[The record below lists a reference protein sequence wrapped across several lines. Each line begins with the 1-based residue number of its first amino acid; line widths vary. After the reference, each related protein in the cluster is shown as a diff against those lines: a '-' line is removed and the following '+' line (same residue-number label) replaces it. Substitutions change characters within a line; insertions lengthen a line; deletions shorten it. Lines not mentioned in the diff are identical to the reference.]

1 MVKYLSSYI
10 FEIRNRD
17 IVPCATENI
26 AVVDDNDSRILKF
39 KIPAVIDDVDIT
51 DKILA
56 IRYVNA
62 LGQFDT
68 FFSDTRE
75 IKTDGDKRYI
85 IFPWY
90 LSQKAT
96 AASGTLTYDISV
108 YDGHITD
115 AAEEGQYILHTK
127 PQVLNI
133 EKGLLDVGSASQ
145 NPDVWTDAIATFQK
159 IIGSYSND
167 AMNAAEAAKKS
178 EDKANAYKDAAAV
191 SASNAAASEAKAKQ
205 SEQNAATSET
215 NAAESAN
222 KAKASQT
229 ASATSETNAKTSEQ
243 NAKASE
249 NASKASADDSAS
261 SASDSANSAQASLN
275 SQNAAKTSETKA
287 LASEKAAKQSET
299 NAATSVQNA
308 SNYADN
314 SQQSANDAAASAAAA
329 LVSQNAAKAS
339 EDKAKISETNAK
351 TSETNVANALVGTL
365 KLSGGTMTGDITMS
379 GDAKFVGNLTG
390 NAGTATSADSA
401 TNDSIGQQID
411 ATYIKDLRPTGDKII
426 ITKGNNETS
435 TIDGAAPKGYILTET
450 IPASTVTGQT
460 WFHVGSISNTSDG
473 DLIKIEINCPTIVS
487 TENNSVAYSKNIT
500 LFIHD
505 LAQTNDSDLSTAY
518 IFSYIMYDDK
528 LKSSDVD
535 IENNSTKKEFFYLI
549 PTSGGN
555 GQSNAELWINTDST
569 FFNSIINVSIAKKDN
584 WGYVLRY
591 STNAPS
597 ADQAITPYSKTSVVT
612 DTNYA
617 TRTNAGIVQIG
628 DNITVGN
635 KGLISLIKDN
645 VDGALGYEAAEKINL
660 VSITIPTTGWNQD
673 SNSAYPNYI
682 DIVAT
687 GITGSDCVALVIAP
701 DSNVVAKKC
710 YFTSTESLPNYLR
723 IRARNIPTEP
733 IKAFYYI
740 IREDILMSF
749 GQTPIGGVMLP
760 PATTTELGGIIV
772 GEGLKVSDKGVL
784 SSDVVIPEVDKL
796 TAYPVGSIYQSINLV
811 SPAKLFGGRWMQ
823 VATDRV
829 LMGASD
835 SHFGGTTVES
845 GLPNITGSFVADVK
859 HQYSNASGAFTDNG
873 YNTSTGGSDSY
884 SNVRKFSLDASRSNP
899 IYGRSNTVQPP
910 AYYVYSWLR
919 LGNVVRVI
927 TDPENV
933 IHLVKEADKVTG
945 IADANGIFDA
955 ELPNSG
961 EWTITVSRNGESKTK
976 TFTINEYTQCNVRI
990 TTADVFGVVWDYS
1003 NSSTALT
1010 RLNRQSDPSGF
1021 VTVDVLTE
1029 PVAAVGT
1036 DFGSSPFDSHAPW
1049 SGMEEYNIVNN
1060 AVGPKYGGTGFSRTD
1075 NDTMVFI
1082 PEFYY
1087 KVVDDVTNKKRYFYI
1102 SSRQISGFEKH
1113 PGSGRYVGKYNTASG
1128 YVSKTGL
1135 APLTDITRATA
1146 RTKSM
1151 AKGHGWYQ
1159 YDYASWCAVILLYI
1173 VEYAD
1178 WNSSSKI
1185 GTGAAKGVSGRTDSM
1200 TYHTGEASATSGVQY
1215 RHIENVFG
1223 NIETFVDGI
1232 NFNGNNVYVC
1242 TNPDE
1247 YADNTYAGYTNVG
1260 TKTGSSGYI
1269 KALGFSETAPWA
1281 IYPIDVGGNDTTYIT
1296 DYCWNASSGW
1306 HAMASQ
1312 GANDAGILYLSLD
1325 KTSTTSNNTISTR
1338 LMFVPSKH

>member
-1 MVKYLSSYI
+1 M
-10 FEIRNRD
+10 
-17 IVPCATENI
+17 
-26 AVVDDNDSRILKF
+26 
-39 KIPAVIDDVDIT
+39 
-51 DKILA
+51 
-56 IRYVNA
+56 
-62 LGQFDT
+62 
-68 FFSDTRE
+68 
-75 IKTDGDKRYI
+75 
-85 IFPWY
+85 
-90 LSQKAT
+90 
-96 AASGTLTYDISV
+96 
-108 YDGHITD
+108 
-115 AAEEGQYILHTK
+115 
-127 PQVLNI
+127 NI

-145 NPDVWTDAIATFQK
+145 NPDVWADAIATFQK
-159 IIGSYSND
+159 IIGSYHDD

-178 EDKANAYKDAAAV
+178 ENNAKASEINAESYKNAAAA
-191 SASNAAASEAKAKQ
+191 SASNAAASEANANAYKDAAAASAESIRQSEINTHNYQIAAQNSAQAAATSEANAKQ

-215 NAAESAN
+215 NAADSAN
-222 KAKASQT
+222 RANASQT
-229 ASATSETNAKTSEQ
+229 ASAASEVNAKISEQ

-261 SASDSANSAQASLN
+261 SASDSANSAQSSLN

-287 LASEKAAKQSET
+287 LASEKAAKQSEI
-299 NAATSVQNA
+299 NAAASEQNA
-308 SNYADN
+308 SSYADN

-390 NAGTATSADSA
+390 NADTATSADSA

-460 WFHVGSISNTSDG
+460 WFHVGNISNTSDG

-505 LAQTNDSDLSTAY
+505 LAQTNSNDLSTAY

-584 WGYVLRY
+584 WGYVLKY
-591 STNAPS
+591 SANAPS
-597 ADQAITPYSKTSVVT
+597 VDQAITPYSKTSVVT

-723 IRARNIPTEP
+723 IRARNIPTES

-749 GQTPIGGVMLP
+749 GQTPIGGAMLP

-772 GEGLKVSDKGVL
+772 GEGLKVSNKGVL
-784 SSDVVIPEVDKL
+784 SADAQEYTLPAATATTLGGVKVGSGLTVDADGTL
-796 TAYPVGSIYQSINLV
+796 SADSGLSAYPVGSIFQTVSTT
-811 SPAKLFGGRWMQ
+811 SPAALFGGTWQ
-823 VATDRV
+823 EIASDRV
-829 LMGASD
+829 LMGASRN
-835 SHFGGTTVES
+835 HAAGTTVKA
-845 GLPNITGSFVADVK
+845 GLPNITGSLNET
-859 HQYSNASGAFTDNG
+859 SNNGKSSPFRGNKNAISSIGALAVTEVSSPFCGFAG
-873 YNTSTGGSDSY
+873 YEGSAYDIS
-884 SNVRKFSLDASRSNP
+884 FDASLSNS
-899 IYGRSNTVQPP
+899 IYGSSNTVQPA
-910 AYYVYSWLR
+910 AYYVHIWK
-919 LGNVVRVI
+919 RV
-927 TDPENV
+927 
-933 IHLVKEADKVTG
+933 G
-945 IADANGIFDA
+945 
-955 ELPNSG
+955 
-961 EWTITVSRNGESKTK
+961 
-976 TFTINEYTQCNVRI
+976 
-990 TTADVFGVVWDYS
+990 
-1003 NSSTALT
+1003 
-1010 RLNRQSDPSGF
+1010 
-1021 VTVDVLTE
+1021 
-1029 PVAAVGT
+1029 
-1036 DFGSSPFDSHAPW
+1036 
-1049 SGMEEYNIVNN
+1049 
-1060 AVGPKYGGTGFSRTD
+1060 
-1075 NDTMVFI
+1075 
-1082 PEFYY
+1082 
-1087 KVVDDVTNKKRYFYI
+1087 
-1102 SSRQISGFEKH
+1102 
-1113 PGSGRYVGKYNTASG
+1113 
-1128 YVSKTGL
+1128 
-1135 APLTDITRATA
+1135 
-1146 RTKSM
+1146 
-1151 AKGHGWYQ
+1151 
-1159 YDYASWCAVILLYI
+1159 
-1173 VEYAD
+1173 
-1178 WNSSSKI
+1178 
-1185 GTGAAKGVSGRTDSM
+1185 
-1200 TYHTGEASATSGVQY
+1200 
-1215 RHIENVFG
+1215 
-1223 NIETFVDGI
+1223 
-1232 NFNGNNVYVC
+1232 
-1242 TNPDE
+1242 
-1247 YADNTYAGYTNVG
+1247 
-1260 TKTGSSGYI
+1260 
-1269 KALGFSETAPWA
+1269 
-1281 IYPIDVGGNDTTYIT
+1281 
-1296 DYCWNASSGW
+1296 
-1306 HAMASQ
+1306 
-1312 GANDAGILYLSLD
+1312 
-1325 KTSTTSNNTISTR
+1325 
-1338 LMFVPSKH
+1338 